1 MYVCVGCFY
10 RLPSYRL
17 SDALLVLVKPLTLT
31 LRFPS
36 SSCSR
41 LAPPSLLLPP
51 PPSSSLQADV
61 EAFSKLPGVDAIT
74 VVMDGRMDL
83 CDEYDAYGMGNRSR
97 FPCDGAPDIRGM
109 NDATLLDTAK
119 QIASAV
125 CRHASVSGYVSQ
137 LRRSCLFQVSA
148 SNSNRYLFKGDGM
161 RFKCQSIVQ
170 SAPSTVHA
178 CSSSRS
184 NLYVCTLLEHLY

>member
-1 MYVCVGCFY
+1 MKVYVHVRVCRVYISAPFLSAIRCTPRIGEASYSDSPFSFLIL
-10 RLPSYRL
+10 LPPCSSLPPPTSSY
-17 SDALLVLVKPLTLT
+17 
-31 LRFPS
+31 
-36 SSCSR
+36 
-41 LAPPSLLLPP
+41 LLLPP

-148 SNSNRYLFKGDGM
+148 SNSNRYLLREM
-161 RFKCQSIVQ
+161 
-170 SAPSTVHA
+170 T
-178 CSSSRS
+178 
-184 NLYVCTLLEHLY
+184 

>member
-1 MYVCVGCFY
+1 M
-10 RLPSYRL
+10 
-17 SDALLVLVKPLTLT
+17 
-31 LRFPS
+31 
-36 SSCSR
+36 
-41 LAPPSLLLPP
+41 
-51 PPSSSLQADV
+51 

-109 NDATLLDTAK
+109 GDATLLDTAK

-137 LRRSCLFQVSA
+137 LCRSCLFQVSA
-148 SNSNRYLFKGDGM
+148 TNSNRYQLVLVKAM
-161 RFKCQSIVQ
+161 
-170 SAPSTVHA
+170 T
-178 CSSSRS
+178 
-184 NLYVCTLLEHLY
+184 